1 MNAWKCKKLGKAPG
15 VDGCVFEMLKKG
27 GVAVED
33 WLLRLFNACWEQGQV
48 PLEWKSA
55 LIVPLYKGKGDK
67 QECGSYRGISMLSV
81 VGKTY
86 GKILIKK
93 VRLLTENLIGEE
105 QCGFRKGRGCVDQ
118 VFVIRQVCEKF
129 LSAGKAVFFAF
140 MDLEKAYDRVDRKAL
155 WEVLRMYGVGSKLLA
170 GVKSFYDG
178 SRACVRV
185 SGSESEWF
193 GVKVGLRQGC
203 VMSPWLFNVFIDGVV
218 REVKSRLENG
228 GASMVGE
235 DGSIWKLCQLLF
247 ADDTVLV
254 ADSEFKLRQL
264 ILEFCRACE
273 KRKLRVNIDKSKV
286 LKCSRAGLIGE
297 LAIGINGELIEEVEN
312 FKYLGSQISV
322 KGGTERDVNC
332 RLNEASKCL
341 GGLKSVLKNRYL
353 GMESK
358 KRLYESVIVPTVLY
372 GAETWCLR
380 ETERKKLNVFEMK
393 CLRGMTGLY
402 LRDRIRNEEIRRR
415 IGVRKTMAE
424 MADVRVLGW
433 FGHMVRMG
441 EDRVTKRVWN
451 SKVSGTRPRGRPTM
465 TWVDGVKKALV
476 KRELSLCVG
485 TERGLDRAGWRKI
498 VRA

>member
-1 MNAWKCKKLGKAPG
+1 M
-15 VDGCVFEMLKKG
+15 
-27 GVAVED
+27 
-33 WLLRLFNACWEQGQV
+33 
-48 PLEWKSA
+48 
-55 LIVPLYKGKGDK
+55 
-67 QECGSYRGISMLSV
+67 
-81 VGKTY
+81 
-86 GKILIKK
+86 
-93 VRLLTENLIGEE
+93 
-105 QCGFRKGRGCVDQ
+105 
-118 VFVIRQVCEKF
+118 
-129 LSAGKAVFFAF
+129 
-140 MDLEKAYDRVDRKAL
+140 
-155 WEVLRMYGVGSKLLA
+155 EVLS
-170 GVKSFYDG
+170 
-178 SRACVRV
+178 
-185 SGSESEWF
+185 
-193 GVKVGLRQGC
+193 
-203 VMSPWLFNVFIDGVV
+203 
-218 REVKSRLENG
+218 
-228 GASMVGE
+228 
-235 DGSIWKLCQLLF
+235 LLF

-286 LKCSRAGLIGE
+286 LKCSREGIIGD
-297 LAIGINGELIEEVEN
+297 LAIGINGELIEEVKN

-322 KGGTERDVNC
+322 KGSTERDVNC

-476 KRELSLCVG
+476 RRELSLCDG
-485 TERGLDRAGWRKI
+485 TERALDRAGWRKI